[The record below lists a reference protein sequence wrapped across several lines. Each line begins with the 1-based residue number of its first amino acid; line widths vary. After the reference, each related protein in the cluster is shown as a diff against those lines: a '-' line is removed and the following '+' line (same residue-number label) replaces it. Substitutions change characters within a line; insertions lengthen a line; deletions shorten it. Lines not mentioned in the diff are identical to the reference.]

1 MMAAHT
7 ATANP
12 VTLAHYFQTNGS
24 LQEWTITTTGTT
36 TNITSTGS
44 VGFLFSGVSG
54 LPFSGPEN
62 ATFTFSAS
70 TSQIGNCASTCANN
84 HNYTQNGYYGTF
96 SFIDNSGGVDQGM
109 NLLSGTFNITGS
121 PVT

>member
-1 MMAAHT
+1 MTIRSPGRLRRLSALAAGCAFAMIAAHT

-12 VTLAHYFQTNGS
+12 VTFAQYFQTNGS

-84 HNYTQNGYYGTF
+84 DNYTQNGY
-96 SFIDNSGGVDQGM
+96 
-109 NLLSGTFNITGS
+109 
-121 PVT
+121 